1 MIAPEAQVSAPEAQ
15 EPTGGGPAR
24 HSLDEAWTRIG
35 AAYRSDESEALR
47 AMCAHVP
54 LDAAATARVDRQ
66 ALLLA
71 QEVRTALSGDISA
84 EAFLRHYGLSTSE
97 GVVLMCIAEALL
109 RIPDAAKADELIR
122 DKIGQSDWGRAIPD
136 TDSLLVNAST
146 WALLLTGRLVEWRE
160 APGDEPLT
168 ILRRLVGRT
177 SEPIIRAAL
186 LQAMR
191 VMAEQFVMG
200 QTIEQALRRAV
211 PLEQQGYRM
220 SYDMLGE
227 AALSALDAERYFEQ
241 YALAIDAIGAAGVQS
256 SLVERPGIS
265 VKLSA
270 LHPRYEPAQ
279 RTRVTAELLPRLREL
294 ALKAAQA
301 NINLTIDAEE
311 SSRLMLSLE
320 LFALLARDPALRDW
334 EGLGLAVQAYQKRAV
349 HVIDWLIALA
359 EDTRR
364 RWMIRLVKGAYWDS
378 EIKLAQQLGL
388 DYPVFTRKAA
398 TDVSYLACADRLLQA
413 SSRVFAQFATHNVRT
428 VATILDLAGQH
439 GHFEFQKLHGM
450 GDRLYERVA
459 AVSGA
464 KLPCRVYA
472 PVGSHRDLLP
482 YLVRRLLENG
492 ANSSFVH
499 QIGDRR
505 VPLERLVAD
514 PVAIVTA
521 AQFAPH
527 PAIPKPR
534 ALFGERIN
542 AVGVDLSDQVTLAR
556 IEQAVDASRLETRR
570 LEPTSALRARVVT
583 EPENRRAPVGV
594 IEEMDETGLQLAIAT
609 AASAAPGWDAT
620 SAAER
625 TACLDRAADLL
636 EANLDP
642 LLVLCVRE
650 AGKTM
655 VDAVAEVREAV
666 DYCRY
671 YAARARQEFGEPE
684 RLPGPTGERN
694 ELSLHGRGVFACIS
708 PWNFPLAIF
717 LGQVSAALAAGNAVI
732 AKPAEQTPLIAA
744 RAVTLLHAAGVP
756 NEVLQLAPGPGETIG
771 AALVGDPRIAGVV
784 FTGSVET
791 ARSIHRALAAR
802 AGPIVPL
809 IAETGGQNAMIVD
822 STALPEQV
830 VLDVI
835 ASAFQSAGQRCSSL
849 RLLCLQE
856 EIAPRVIELLARAA
870 RELRI
875 GDPARR
881 ETDVGP
887 VIDAQAKHALHT
899 HLELLRRSAQPV
911 FELALPPGCTDGDFF
926 APCAYEIEPAQ
937 IPRDEVFGP
946 ILHIIRYPRV
956 ELGPVLAA
964 ISGTGYGLTL
974 GIHTR
979 VSRFAEDVRAHL
991 RVGNT
996 YVNRN
1001 MIGAVVGVQPFG
1013 GEGLSGTGPKA
1024 GGPHYLQRFAL
1035 ERTYSVNTA
1044 AAGGNASLLAE
1055 IE

>member
-1 MIAPEAQVSAPEAQ
+1 MIAAEAQGPTDDAPIHDVLA
-15 EPTGGGPAR
+15 
-24 HSLDEAWTRIG
+24 EAWTRISS
-35 AAYRSDESEALR
+35 AYRSDESEALR
-47 AMCAHVP
+47 ALCERIP
-54 LDAAATARVDRQ
+54 LDAAATAHVDRQ
-66 ALLLA
+66 ALALA
-71 QEVRTALSGDISA
+71 EQVRIALRGDVSA
-84 EAFLRHYGLSTSE
+84 EAFLRHYGLSTTE

-122 DKIGQSDWGRAIPD
+122 DKIGQAGWGRAIAD

-146 WALLLTGRLVEWRE
+146 WALMLTGRLVEWRE
-160 APGDEPLT
+160 APGSEPLS
-168 ILRRLVGRT
+168 ILQRLVGRT
-177 SEPIIRAAL
+177 SEPIIRASL

-200 QTIEQALRRAV
+200 QTIHDALRRAAT
-211 PLEQQGYRM
+211 LEQRGYRM

-227 AALSALDAERYFEQ
+227 AALSAVDAERYFEQ
-241 YALAIDAIGAAGVQS
+241 YVAAIAAVGAADTQGGPTK
-256 SLVERPGIS
+256 RAGIS

-279 RTRVTAELLPRLREL
+279 RARVMAELLPCLRAL
-294 ALKAAQA
+294 ALKAADA
-301 NINLTIDAEE
+301 NVGLTIDAEE
-311 SSRLMLSLE
+311 SHRLVLSLD
-320 LFALLARDPALRDW
+320 LFAALARDPALQGWD
-334 EGLGLAVQAYQKRAV
+334 GLGLAVQAYQKRAV

-359 EDTRR
+359 ENTRR
-364 RWMIRLVKGAYWDS
+364 QWMVRLVKGAYWDS

-398 TDVSYLACADRLLQA
+398 TDVSYIACAQRLLQA
-413 SSRVFAQFATHNVRT
+413 RPRVFPQFATHNVRT
-428 VATILDLAGQH
+428 VATILELAG
-439 GHFEFQKLHGM
+439 GRDDFEFQKLHGM
-450 GDRLYERVA
+450 GDRLYEQMA
-459 AVSGA
+459 ATHGVTV
-464 KLPCRVYA
+464 PCRVYA

-499 QIGDRR
+499 KIGDGN

-514 PVAIVTA
+514 PVATVVA
-521 AQFAPH
+521 ARFAPH
-527 PAIPKPR
+527 PAIPRPR

-542 AVGVDLSDQVTLAR
+542 SAGVDLSEESTLAR
-556 IEQAVDASRLETRR
+556 IELAVNTSRLETSR
-570 LEPTSALRARVVT
+570 PDSSAPLASSTLARVVT
-583 EPENRRAPVGV
+583 EPAARRVQVGMV
-594 IEEMDETGLQLAIAT
+594 AEMDEAQLRRAIEIGAR
-609 AASAAPGWDAT
+609 AAPSWEAT
-620 SAAER
+620 PAATRASTLE
-625 TACLDRAADLL
+625 RAADLL

-642 LLVLCVRE
+642 LLALCIRE

-655 VDAVAEVREAV
+655 TDAAAEVREAV

-671 YAARARQEFGEPE
+671 YADRARHEFGEPE
-684 RLPGPTGERN
+684 HMPGPTGERN
-694 ELSLHGRGVFACIS
+694 ELSLHGRGLFACIS

-717 LGQVSAALAAGNAVI
+717 LGQTSAALAAGNAVI
-732 AKPAEQTPLIAA
+732 AKPAEQTPVIAA
-744 RAVTLLHAAGVP
+744 RAVALLHEAGVP
-756 NEVLQLAPGPGETIG
+756 AEVLQLAPGPGETIG
-771 AALVGDPRIAGVV
+771 AALVADQRIAGVA
-784 FTGSVET
+784 FTGSVGT
-791 ARSIHRALAAR
+791 AYAIQRALATR
-802 AGPIVPL
+802 AGPIVPF

-830 VLDVI
+830 VVDVI

-849 RLLCLQE
+849 RVLCLQE
-856 EIAPRVIELLARAA
+856 EIAPRLIELLARAM

-887 VIDAQAKHALHT
+887 VIDADAKRALQDHLDLLRST
-899 HLELLRRSAQPV
+899 ARPILRLEL
-911 FELALPPGCTDGDFF
+911 PPDCAEGDFF
-926 APCAYEIEPAQ
+926 APCAFEIEAAQ
-937 IPRDEVFGP
+937 IPRNEVFGP
-946 ILHIIRYPRV
+946 VLHVLRYRR
-956 ELGPVLAA
+956 EQLGSVLQA
-964 ISGTGYGLTL
+964 ISATGYGLTL

-979 VSRFAEDVRAHL
+979 VSRFAEDVRRHL

-1013 GEGLSGTGPKA
+1013 GEGLSGTGPKG
-1024 GGPHYLQRFAL
+1024 GGPRYLHRFAL
-1035 ERTYSVNTA
+1035 ERVYTVNTA